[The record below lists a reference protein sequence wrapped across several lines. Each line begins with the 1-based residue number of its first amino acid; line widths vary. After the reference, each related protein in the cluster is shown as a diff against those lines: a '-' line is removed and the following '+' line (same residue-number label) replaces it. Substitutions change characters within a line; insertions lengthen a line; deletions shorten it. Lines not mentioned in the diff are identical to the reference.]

1 MSVQIKPY
9 AILQKIRLSGREVYT
24 DLKYLND
31 LENAKKAAFFDF
43 MSASTVITDS
53 EDPNED
59 ASGAEVEVYV
69 GRAEFTLGDVHK
81 LVFDDSGE
89 ARWVPAVAGF

>member
-1 MSVQIKPY
+1 MAPQVKPY
-9 AILQKIRLSGREVYT
+9 AILQKIRLNGREVYT
-24 DLKYLND
+24 DIKYLNE

-43 MSASTVITDS
+43 MSANTVIGDS
-53 EDPNED
+53 EDPNDD
-59 ASGAEVEVYV
+59 ASGAVVEVYV

-89 ARWVPAVAGF
+89 ARWIPALSGF